1 MKNYFNNI
9 MVEGF
14 ELLAADNVDWPY
26 ELTQCQQIELLK
38 HAIVYF
44 EELEEYEKCSILQQK
59 IELVN
64 NPPKRKRGRPCKV
77 KIALEKKKLINK

>member
-1 MKNYFNNI
+1 

-26 ELTQCQQIELLK
+26 ELTRLQQVELLTQ
-38 HAIVYF
+38 AMMYF
-44 EELEEYEKCSILQQK
+44 EEQEEYEKCIVLQQK

-64 NPPKRKRGRPCKV
+64 NPPKRKRGRPRKE
-77 KIALEKKKLINK
+77 KISLINK

>member
-1 MKNYFNNI
+1 MKNYFNDV

-26 ELTQCQQIELLK
+26 ELTQCQQVELLTQ
-38 HAIVYF
+38 AMMYF
-44 EELEEYEKCSILQQK
+44 QDQEEYEKCHVLQKK

-64 NPPKRKRGRPCKV
+64 NPPKRKRGRPRKV
-77 KIALEKKKLINK
+77 QISLENKKVN

>member
-1 MKNYFNNI
+1 MTNYFNNV

-26 ELTQCQQIELLK
+26 ELTQCQQVELLTQ
-38 HAIVYF
+38 AMMYF
-44 EELEEYEKCSILQQK
+44 EEQEEYEKCSILQQK

-64 NPPKRKRGRPCKV
+64 NPPKRKRGRPRKV
-77 KIALEKKKLINK
+77 KINLEKKEVN